1 METGDRPSGMPRF
14 RIALLEGI
22 ASGCTSRWNKERQT
36 TMTDRAQPPK
46 KAGPPLDHG
55 VTLVHD
61 LRTTDLTPTERQA
74 LARSRRLAFWTLAV
88 CSLVAIPLAVYCW
101 YFWALTARECLTL
114 PSKTFK
120 ELLLFNITSTSS
132 WQSYLIGL
140 DISSFS
146 ALTLAL
152 LFTRL
157 AYLGTRNTLHYY
169 YRDRDEFFGR
179 AYHRVLFSEGFET
192 LCVRFGLLG
201 TLLSFTLV
209 AVLFMGKADSPGEQN
224 ADNQPD
230 VAASADAD
238 ADADVEAES
247 EAVAATE
254 DATQAKSAPSSD
266 TAVPSQQPTETES
279 PTPASTGSLALSSD
293 DESNDAQTEAE
304 QFTSSIFILLCAS
317 LVSTFV
323 GTGVAYAIT
332 PSLNWINERA
342 IGLHQLSQADA
353 RFAAEEF
360 FRQVARTSERLG
372 QFETTT
378 VRLAEAAQ
386 HMRSFEEN
394 ISASAQKLAGVIS
407 SFDSR
412 VDHTSTRLAELV
424 KGLERAV
431 HVFDVSTLTGK
442 QLAKKLDSLEAMSD
456 RVGDLLSQLPERLN
470 DPLKNMSL
478 TAGKFREAA
487 MSGEA
492 AFKELRDMAGAT
504 HDVIGQTTQRTN
516 TTWQMLR
523 EVQES
528 LKALADNEL
537 TQTIE
542 VAKVSQALE
551 SVGLALDRLMDRISG
566 PHDGSPEESRVGRD
580 GHDRDQ
586 PRLDGRSS
594 HGSSDIRGS
603 RPGGDLRD
611 LRQASRR
618 TADHEVRAHR
628 SWWRRF
634 FG

>member
-1 METGDRPSGMPRF
+1 
-14 RIALLEGI
+14 
-22 ASGCTSRWNKERQT
+22 
-36 TMTDRAQPPK
+36 MTDPAQPPK
-46 KAGPPLDHG
+46 KAGPPIDHG

-61 LRTTDLTPTERQA
+61 LRTTDLTLTERQS
-74 LARSRRLAFWTLAV
+74 LAQSRRVAFWTLVV
-88 CSLVAIPLAVYCW
+88 CSLLAFPLAIYCW
-101 YFWALTARECLTL
+101 YLWALTARECLTF
-114 PSKTFK
+114 PTKTFA
-120 ELLLFNITSTSS
+120 ELQLFNISSAST
-132 WQSYLIGL
+132 WQEYLIGL

-157 AYLGTRNTLHYY
+157 AYLGTRNTLQYY
-169 YRDRDEFFGR
+169 SRDRDEYFGR

-209 AVLFMGKADSPGEQN
+209 AVVFMGKADSPGAKN
-224 ADNQPD
+224 STTKASSTASN
-230 VAASADAD
+230 VA
-238 ADADVEAES
+238 ETEN
-247 EAVAATE
+247 ETVAATGNT
-254 DATQAKSAPSSD
+254 TQAKTAPSSD

-279 PTPASTGSLALSSD
+279 PTPASTGSLALSSG
-293 DESNDAQTEAE
+293 DESNDAQTQAE

-323 GTGVAYAIT
+323 GTGVAYTIT

-342 IGLHQLSQADA
+342 LGLHQLSQADA

-412 VDHTSTRLAELV
+412 VDHTSTRLAELA

-551 SVGLALDRLMDRISG
+551 SVGLALDRFMDRISG
-566 PHDGSPEESRVGRD
+566 PHDGSPEESRVGHD

-586 PRLDGRSS
+586 PRLDGRVS
-594 HGSSDIRGS
+594 HGSPDIRGS

-618 TADHEVRAHR
+618 TADHEVRTHR
-628 SWWRRF
+628 SWWRRL

>member
-1 METGDRPSGMPRF
+1 
-14 RIALLEGI
+14 
-22 ASGCTSRWNKERQT
+22 
-36 TMTDRAQPPK
+36 MTDPAQPPK

-61 LRTTDLTPTERQA
+61 LRTTDLTLTERQA
-74 LARSRRLAFWTLAV
+74 LARSRRVAFGILAI
-88 CSLVAIPLAVYCW
+88 CSLLAIPLAIYCW

-157 AYLGTRNTLHYY
+157 AYLGTRNTLQYY
-169 YRDRDEFFGR
+169 YRDREEFFGR

-209 AVLFMGKADSPGEQN
+209 AVLFMGKADSSGEQN
-224 ADNQPD
+224 ADNQSG
-230 VAASADAD
+230 VVASADA
-238 ADADVEAES
+238 EAES
-247 EAVAATE
+247 ETVAATE
-254 DATQAKSAPSSD
+254 DTTQAED

-279 PTPASTGSLALSSD
+279 PTPAAAGSLALSSD
-293 DESNDAQTEAE
+293 DKSNDAQTEAE

-342 IGLHQLSQADA
+342 LGLHQLSQADA

-537 TQTIE
+537 TQTME

-551 SVGLALDRLMDRISG
+551 SVGLALDRFMDRISG

>member
-1 METGDRPSGMPRF
+1 
-14 RIALLEGI
+14 
-22 ASGCTSRWNKERQT
+22 
-36 TMTDRAQPPK
+36 MTDPAQPPK
-46 KAGPPLDHG
+46 KASQPLDHG

-74 LARSRRLAFWTLAV
+74 LARSRRVAFGILAG
-88 CSLVAIPLAVYCW
+88 CSLLAIPLAIYCW
-101 YFWALTARECLTL
+101 YLWTLTARQCIGL
-114 PSKTFK
+114 PSTTRE
-120 ELLLFNITSTSS
+120 ELMLFNISTTSS
-132 WQSYLIGL
+132 WQSYLIAL
-140 DISSFS
+140 DLSSFS
-146 ALTLAL
+146 ALTMAL
-152 LFTRL
+152 FSTRL
-157 AYLGTRNTLHYY
+157 AYLGTRNTLHYFQ
-169 YRDRDEFFGR
+169 RDRSEFFGR
-179 AYHRVLFSEGFET
+179 AYHSVLFSEGFET

-209 AVLFMGKADSPGEQN
+209 AVVFMSKSAEADANVGAVEAGSSASTTLSAQEVTGPALLATEESEAIPPSATPTAPTESNGTEIPTETQGDSASSTGKAET
-224 ADNQPD
+224 
-230 VAASADAD
+230 AS
-238 ADADVEAES
+238 AES
-247 EAVAATE
+247 EKE
-254 DATQAKSAPSSD
+254 
-266 TAVPSQQPTETES
+266 
-279 PTPASTGSLALSSD
+279 
-293 DESNDAQTEAE
+293 
-304 QFTSSIFILLCAS
+304 FTNFIFVLLCAS
-317 LVSTFV
+317 LVSTLV
-323 GTGVAYAIT
+323 GTGIAYAFT

-342 IGLHQLSQADA
+342 MGLHQLSQADA

-551 SVGLALDRLMDRISG
+551 SVGLALDRFMDRISG
-566 PHDGSPEESRVGRD
+566 PYDGSPEESRVGRD

-628 SWWRRF
+628 SWWRRL

>member
-1 METGDRPSGMPRF
+1 
-14 RIALLEGI
+14 
-22 ASGCTSRWNKERQT
+22 
-36 TMTDRAQPPK
+36 MTDAAQPPK
-46 KAGPPLDHG
+46 KAGPPIDHG

-61 LRTTDLTPTERQA
+61 LRTTDLTLTERQA
-74 LARSRRLAFWTLAV
+74 LARSRRVAFGVLAV
-88 CSLVAIPLAVYCW
+88 CSLLAIPSAAYSW
-101 YFWALTARECLTL
+101 YLWTLTARECIAL
-114 PSKTFK
+114 PSRSLGEMKLFK
-120 ELLLFNITSTSS
+120 KRINKNTDKDIGEDIDKGSNKGSNKGSDKGAGADAADAADS
-132 WQSYLIGL
+132 WQSYLIAL

-146 ALTLAL
+146 ALTVAL
-152 LFTRL
+152 FLTRL

-179 AYHRVLFSEGFET
+179 AYHSVLFTEGFET

-209 AVLFMGKADSPGEQN
+209 AVVFMSDANSDDN
-224 ADNQPD
+224 AEDQDKPTATASQPATQSETSTAALVANQVVFTP
-230 VAASADAD
+230 S
-238 ADADVEAES
+238 S
-247 EAVAATE
+247 NATE
-254 DATQAKSAPSSD
+254 ESNSDPAAGIAPSATTNRDGDLEPADTGNTNTKKDFSD
-266 TAVPSQQPTETES
+266 K
-279 PTPASTGSLALSSD
+279 
-293 DESNDAQTEAE
+293 
-304 QFTSSIFILLCAS
+304 IFVLLCAS
-317 LVSTFV
+317 LVSTLV
-323 GTGVAYAIT
+323 GTSIAYAFT

-342 IGLHQLSQADA
+342 VGLHQLSQADA

-360 FRQVARTSERLG
+360 FRQVSRTSERLS

-412 VDHTSTRLAELV
+412 VDHPSTRLAELV

-492 AFKELRDMAGAT
+492 AFKELREMAGTT

-523 EVQES
+523 EVQQS

-537 TQTIE
+537 TQTME

-551 SVGLALDRLMDRISG
+551 SVGLALDRFMDRISG
-566 PHDGSPEESRVGRD
+566 PPDGSPEESRVGHD
-580 GHDRDQ
+580 GHNRAQ
-586 PRLDGRSS
+586 PRLDGRVS
-594 HGSSDIRGS
+594 HGSSDSLGS
-603 RPGGDLRD
+603 RTTGDSRES
-611 LRQASRR
+611 RQASQR
-618 TADHEVRAHR
+618 TADHEVRTHR
-628 SWWRRF
+628 SWWRRL

>member
-1 METGDRPSGMPRF
+1 
-14 RIALLEGI
+14 
-22 ASGCTSRWNKERQT
+22 
-36 TMTDRAQPPK
+36 MTDPAQPQPK
-46 KAGPPLDHG
+46 ADKPLDHG

-61 LRTTDLTPTERQA
+61 LRTTDLTLTERQA
-74 LARSRRLAFWTLAV
+74 LARSRRVAFWTLVV
-88 CSLVAIPLAVYCW
+88 CSLLAIPLAVYCW
-101 YFWALTARECLTL
+101 YLWALTARECLTF
-114 PSKTFK
+114 PTKTFA
-120 ELLLFNITSTSS
+120 ELQLFNISSAST
-132 WQSYLIGL
+132 WQDYLIGL
-140 DISSFS
+140 DLSSFS

-157 AYLGTRNTLHYY
+157 AYLGTRNTLQYY

-209 AVLFMGKADSPGEQN
+209 AVLFMSKGASPDAQN
-224 ADNQPD
+224 SATKPGAIASSDAEAGNET
-230 VAASADAD
+230 AAATEHATQETMASSADA
-238 ADADVEAES
+238 
-247 EAVAATE
+247 AV
-254 DATQAKSAPSSD
+254 SS
-266 TAVPSQQPTETES
+266 PQPTETES

-293 DESNDAQTEAE
+293 DKSKDAQTQAE

-323 GTGVAYAIT
+323 GTGVAYTIT

-342 IGLHQLSQADA
+342 LGLHQLSQADA

-360 FRQVARTSERLG
+360 FRQVARTSERLS

-442 QLAKKLDSLEAMSD
+442 QLAKKLDNLEAMSD
-456 RVGDLLSQLPERLN
+456 RVGELLNQLPDRLN

-492 AFKELRDMAGAT
+492 AFKELREMAGAT
-504 HDVIGQTTQRTN
+504 NDVIGQTTQRTN

-537 TQTIE
+537 TQTME

-551 SVGLALDRLMDRISG
+551 SVGLALDRFMDRISG
-566 PHDGSPEESRVGRD
+566 PLDGPLEENRVGHD

-586 PRLDGRSS
+586 PRLDGRTS
-594 HGSSDIRGS
+594 HGSSDIRVS
-603 RPGGDLRD
+603 RPSGDVRD
-611 LRQASRR
+611 LRQANRR
-618 TADHEVRAHR
+618 TVDHEDRTHR
-628 SWWRRF
+628 SWWRRL